1 MAKYTKGETKEPKV
15 GDLRVW
21 WIPQIPMSAFRV
33 PVKDIEQAKFTLV
46 LLANYDI
53 FQFENHVKPDYS
65 NVGGLEVYVEDAGDG
80 KPDWEEWEDEEGN
93 DIDNIEGEK

>member
-1 MAKYTKGETKEPKV
+1 MKPKEPKV

-21 WIPQIPMSAFRV
+21 WIPQVPMKAFRV
-33 PVKDIEQAKFTLV
+33 PVKDIEQAKFTLD

-65 NVGGLEVYVEDAGDG
+65 NVGGLEVYVEDAGEG

-93 DIDNIEGEK
+93 DIDNTELAYA